1 MFDSRNGRFSKADS
15 DPNSKLPVTQQEDP
29 LLSCARDL
37 ERTRAHGSACAKR
50 ITLPNTPLFTKDPHT
65 TAAGAKSH
73 DPKRR
78 SRRTRTRGKVLQ
90 VEGAKR
96 AMSAPSLTSF
106 SFPHSS
112 SRQTVTTSFAVDREQ
127 GEQQKTAP
135 TSSHCLPACLRV
147 CVCVCLLV

>member
-29 LLSCARDL
+29 LLSCARDR

-112 SRQTVTTSFAVDREQ
+112 SRQTVTTSFAVDRESNSGSSRKQ
-127 GEQQKTAP
+127 RRHPATA
-135 TSSHCLPACLRV
+135 CLPACV
-147 CVCVCLLV
+147 FVCACVC